1 MTNPIRVGS
10 LFLGTFR
17 VSSCFRGMFRGG
29 RPFLRTSRGMSL
41 GMFRRTSLG
50 MFRRTSLGV
59 ILRHAS
65 LAVLLI
71 TTLSVPS
78 SASPDRRP
86 GWATHGMVVSDCP
99 HASAA
104 GAEVMQAGGN
114 AIDGAVASAFA
125 LAVTYPW
132 AGNLAGGG
140 FAVVHLASGED
151 LTLDFREVAPA
162 TAHRDLFLD
171 DAGEVVPGR
180 SLETHLAV
188 GVPGSVDGLLRLQAD
203 HGSGKVSRADVLA
216 PAIRLAREGFEIGD
230 DLATRLGWKSEYLS
244 RDEDARAIFVRADGR
259 AWLPGDRLTQPDL
272 ADALERIAE
281 HGRDGFYA
289 GRTAELLVAEM
300 EQGGGIVS
308 QADLA
313 AYRSRYREP
322 IRGSF
327 YGCEI
332 VSMPPPSSG
341 GILVVQ
347 MLSMLA
353 RYPLVDLQWGSSPYL
368 HLFTEVA
375 RRAYADR
382 AEHLGDPDFWDVPEE
397 GLLSPEYIEERTR
410 SISMTTATPSGEV
423 GAGDPGAEPD
433 ETTHLVAID
442 DQGNAVSMTTTLNAG
457 FGSGLVAAGTGILLN
472 NEMDDFSAKPGVPNL
487 FGLIGNEANAIA
499 PGKRMLSSMSPT
511 IVLRDARP
519 YLLLGSPG
527 GSRIITSVVQVI
539 LNAVVFHMPI
549 AQAVAV
555 PRIHA
560 QWLPD
565 VLFYEPYGLSPETIG
580 ALEAKGHTVQ
590 IFPSDAIG
598 RVNAIEV
605 RDDGFHAGPDIRSG
619 AAAVGY

>member
-1 MTNPIRVGS
+1 MI
-10 LFLGTFR
+10 
-17 VSSCFRGMFRGG
+17 
-29 RPFLRTSRGMSL
+29 
-41 GMFRRTSLG
+41 
-50 MFRRTSLGV
+50 
-59 ILRHAS
+59 
-65 LAVLLI
+65 
-71 TTLSVPS
+71 
-78 SASPDRRP
+78 
-86 GWATHGMVVSDCP
+86 VSDCP
-99 HASAA
+99 LASAA
-104 GAEVMQAGGN
+104 GIEVMKAGGN
-114 AIDGAVASAFA
+114 AIDGAVATAFA

-140 FAVVHLASGED
+140 FAVVHLESGED
-151 LTLDFREVAPA
+151 VTLDFREVAPA
-162 TAHRDLFLD
+162 RAHRDLFLD
-171 DAGEVVPGR
+171 EQGEVVAGR

-203 HGSGKVSRADVLA
+203 HGSGQVSRGDVLA
-216 PAIRLAREGFEIGD
+216 PAIRLARDGFEIGD

-244 RDEDARAIFVRADGR
+244 RDDDARAIFVRDDGR
-259 AWLPGDRLTQPDL
+259 PWLPGDTLVQPDL
-272 ADALERIAE
+272 ALALERIAE

-289 GRTAELLVAEM
+289 GPTAELLAQEM
-300 EQGGGIVS
+300 ARGGGIVS
-308 QADLA
+308 LEDLA
-313 AYRSRYREP
+313 TYRSRYRDP

-327 YGCEI
+327 YGHEI

-353 RYPLVDLQWGSSPYL
+353 RFPLVDLQWGSGPYL
-368 HLFTEVA
+368 HLFIEVA

-382 AEHLGDPDFWDVPEE
+382 AEHLGDPDFWNVPQE
-397 GLLSPEYIEERTR
+397 GLLSPEYIAERAR
-410 SISMTTATPSGEV
+410 SISMTTATPSTAV
-423 GAGDPGAEPD
+423 GAGNPSAEPD

-442 DQGNAVSMTTTLNAG
+442 DRGNAVSMTTTLNAG
-457 FGSGLVAAGTGILLN
+457 FGSGIVARGTGILLN

-511 IVLRDARP
+511 IVLRDGDP

-527 GSRIITSVVQVI
+527 GSRIITSVTQVI
-539 LNAVVFHMPI
+539 LNSLVFHMPI

-565 VLFYEPYGLSPETIG
+565 QLYYEPYGLSPETI
-580 ALEAKGHTVQ
+580 ASLEARGHTVQ
-590 IFPSDAIG
+590 AFTLDAIG

-605 RDDGFHAGPDIRSG
+605 REDGFHAGPDIRSG
-619 AAAVGY
+619 AAAAGY

>member
-1 MTNPIRVGS
+1 MKALRPRGV
-10 LFLGTFR
+10 LAA
-17 VSSCFRGMFRGG
+17 SSFA
-29 RPFLRTSRGMSL
+29 
-41 GMFRRTSLG
+41 
-50 MFRRTSLGV
+50 
-59 ILRHAS
+59 AS
-65 LAVLLI
+65 SFATLLLVAVLLAAFP
-71 TTLSVPS
+71 TAS
-78 SASPDRRP
+78 SASPERRP
-86 GWATHGMVVSDCP
+86 GWATHGMIVSDCP
-99 HASAA
+99 LASAA
-104 GAEVMQAGGN
+104 GIEVMKAGGN
-114 AIDGAVASAFA
+114 AIDGAVATAFA

-140 FAVVHLASGED
+140 FAVVHLESGED
-151 LTLDFREVAPA
+151 VTLDFREVAPA
-162 TAHRDLFLD
+162 RAHRDLFLD
-171 DAGEVVPGR
+171 EQGEVVAGR

-203 HGSGKVSRADVLA
+203 HGSGQVSRGDVLA
-216 PAIRLAREGFEIGD
+216 PAIRLARDGFEIGD

-244 RDEDARAIFVRADGR
+244 RDDDARAIFVRDDGR
-259 AWLPGDRLTQPDL
+259 PWLPGDTLVQPDL
-272 ADALERIAE
+272 ALALERIAE

-289 GRTAELLVAEM
+289 GPTAELLAQEM
-300 EQGGGIVS
+300 ARGGGIVS
-308 QADLA
+308 LEDLA
-313 AYRSRYREP
+313 TYRSRYRDP

-327 YGCEI
+327 YGHEI

-353 RYPLVDLQWGSSPYL
+353 RFPLVDLQWGSAPYL

-382 AEHLGDPDFWDVPEE
+382 AEHLGDPDFWDVPQD
-397 GLLSPEYIEERTR
+397 GLLSPDYIEERAR
-410 SISMTTATPSGEV
+410 SISMTTATPSTEL
-423 GAGDPGAEPD
+423 GAGDPSPEPD

-442 DQGNAVSMTTTLNAG
+442 DRGNAVSMTTTLNAG
-457 FGSGLVAAGTGILLN
+457 FGSGIVARGSGILLN

-511 IVLRDARP
+511 IVLRDAEP

-527 GSRIITSVVQVI
+527 GSRIITSVTQVI
-539 LNAVVFHMPI
+539 LNSLVFHMPI

-565 VLFYEPYGLSPETIG
+565 QLYYEPYGLSPETI
-580 ALEAKGHTVQ
+580 ASLEARGHTVQ
-590 IFPSDAIG
+590 AFTLDAIG

-605 RDDGFHAGPDIRSG
+605 REDGFHAGPDIRSG
-619 AAAVGY
+619 AAAAGY